1 MKKNNRLL
9 PALLCTG
16 FAMLNSKKRTV
27 QPKWTHSLR
36 RGWRVINGAHLV
48 ILLVLIFTACQAPVP
63 EKPSGLP
70 IQNGAP
76 NITPTP
82 TSTPLGVSRLNVD
95 ADSLQGITVDVWHP
109 WRGVEAS
116 LFELQVQDFNR
127 INPWGISVKAEGM
140 QTYTELFARISPTIY
155 GPDRPDVVI
164 SLPEHALI
172 WDEDDAVLDLNPYV
186 GDPVYG
192 LSDAD
197 ISDFP
202 TVFWTQD
209 EVNGKRYG
217 VPAQRTARFILYNL
231 TWAKELGFD
240 NPPAN
245 ADQFKQ
251 QACAGNKS
259 KLSDENPQND
269 GTGGWLVD
277 THPMTA
283 LSWLLA
289 LGGGVIEG
297 DGFRFL
303 TPENIDTFRFV
314 KGLSE
319 SGCAWNSTAEVPIS
333 KFADR
338 SALFATASLEE
349 LPDIARAFAQAENSD
364 EWTILPFPGNSGSVF
379 VIYGSSYIQFK
390 SDDTDQLAAWL
401 FIRWMLQADNQA
413 KWVQSTGLFPLRAS
427 TMNYLS
433 DYSASHPQWTLAT
446 SMIPQGKLTPQL
458 PEWKTV
464 RVMLGDGFN
473 QMFRVDVPTG
483 QVPAILAQMEAIVTD
498 LGK

>member
-1 MKKNNRLL
+1 MKYINPLIHAKYG
-9 PALLCTG
+9 TW
-16 FAMLNSKKRTV
+16 FYVFKSKTRTV
-27 QPKWTHSLR
+27 LLKMAHSIR
-36 RGWRVINGAHLV
+36 RGRHALNVAHFV
-48 ILLVLIFTACQAPVP
+48 VLLVLIVSACQSSAP
-63 EKPSGLP
+63 ENPSVSP
-70 IQNGAP
+70 PQNLAP
-76 NITPTP
+76 NETTTPPTP
-82 TSTPLGVSRLNVD
+82 PSPVSRLNVEAD
-95 ADSLQGITVDVWHP
+95 ALQGITVDVWHP
-109 WRGVEAS
+109 WRGPEAS
-116 LFELQVQDFNR
+116 LFEQQVQDFNR
-127 INPWGISVKAEGM
+127 INPWGISVQAEGM
-140 QTYTELFARISPTIY
+140 QTYTELFERISPTIY

-172 WDEDDAVLDLNPYV
+172 WDEDEAVLDLNPYV
-186 GDPVYG
+186 NDPLFG
-192 LSDAD
+192 LSDTE

-202 TVFWTQD
+202 TVFWAQD

-217 VPAQRTARFILYNL
+217 VPAQRTGRFILYNL

-240 NPPAN
+240 DPPAS

-259 KLSDENPQND
+259 KLSDEDPQND

-283 LSWLLA
+283 LSWLLS
-289 LGGGVIEG
+289 LGGSVIEE

-303 TPENIDTFRFV
+303 TPENIDAFRFV

-319 SGCAWNSTAEVPIS
+319 SGCAWKSTAEDPIS

-349 LPDIARAFAQAENSD
+349 LPGVAREFAQAENSD
-364 EWTILPFPGNSGSVF
+364 EWTILPFPGHSNSVF

-390 SDDTDQLAAWL
+390 SDDEDQLAAWL

-413 KWVQSTGLFPLRAS
+413 KWVQSTALFPLRAS
-427 TMNYLS
+427 AMNYLS
-433 DYSASHPQWTLAT
+433 DYSASHPQWALAT
-446 SMIPQGKLTPQL
+446 SLIPQGRLTPQL

-483 QVPAILAQMEAIVTD
+483 QVPAILAQMDAIVTD
-498 LGK
+498 LKK